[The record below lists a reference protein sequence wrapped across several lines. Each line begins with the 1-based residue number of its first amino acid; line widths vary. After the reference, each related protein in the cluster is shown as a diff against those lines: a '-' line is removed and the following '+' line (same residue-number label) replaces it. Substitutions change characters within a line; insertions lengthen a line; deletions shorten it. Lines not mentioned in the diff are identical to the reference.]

1 MSLQRFTAIR
11 SECYGNVFFK
21 IMIFNVCC
29 LYLGCQ
35 MVTFQTK
42 NPILGKFCRVLQWNM
57 LAYFMAVW
65 YTLQP
70 FGIFCGHLLYL
81 IVIPYTFPVLVCCA
95 KKNLATLV
103 CTVCTCHRNHTSRIR
118 IV

>member
-1 MSLQRFTAIR
+1 
-11 SECYGNVFFK
+11 
-21 IMIFNVCC
+21 
-29 LYLGCQ
+29 

-103 CTVCTCHRNHTSRIR
+103 CTVCTCAHQSIDIYVSTFRCDRNLKQLDKIWYSNFGGQKVR
-118 IV
+118 